1 MAAGKEKDVVAMS
14 KVVLDIK
21 PWDDETD
28 LAAMEAAV
36 RGVTAGPE
44 GGAVEWQA
52 AERVPIGF
60 GLEKVRAHPPLSGCH

>member
-1 MAAGKEKDVVAMS
+1 MS

-60 GLEKVRAHPPLSGCH
+60 GLEKVRAHPPQRLPLTRRSIL